1 MIKLT
6 LPYPPSVN
14 RIWRRGKSHRGKSHT
29 YKATHVTLWEQQVVL
44 IAKAAKVPM
53 LAGPLKIVLKLFRPQ
68 KSGDGDNRLKSVCDA
83 LQGVAYENDSWFVD
97 YRILRYDDR
106 LNPRA
111 EVKIEKSPAVPL
123 E

>member
-14 RIWRRGKSHRGKSHT
+14 RIWRHGHGRT
-29 YKATHVTLWEQQVVL
+29 YKATPAILWEQQVVL
-44 IAKAAKVPM
+44 IAKAARVKK
-53 LAGPLKIVLKLFRPQ
+53 LEGPLKITLKLYRPQ

-83 LQGVAYENDSWFVD
+83 LQGVVYENDSWFVD

-106 LNPRA
+106 ANPRA
-111 EVKIEKSPAVPL
+111 EVRIEKSPPVPI